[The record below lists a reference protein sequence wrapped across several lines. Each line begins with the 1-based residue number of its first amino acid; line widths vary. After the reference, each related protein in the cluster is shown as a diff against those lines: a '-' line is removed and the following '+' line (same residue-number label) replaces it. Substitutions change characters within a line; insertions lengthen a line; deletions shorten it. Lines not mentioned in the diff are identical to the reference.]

1 MYFNGYEV
9 GKGVL
14 FLFSAMQKFVFA
26 LVIGNVF
33 QFVMNADYF
42 CFISSLS
49 QLPPNYSAIDIKPGK
64 PNIDVAL
71 AAIWKIIMVVASGL
85 KFEPPFFWATE
96 IQIWHVIKLIKML
109 NKSCFWL
116 F

>member
-9 GKGVL
+9 GQGVL
-14 FLFSAMQKFVFA
+14 FLFSAMQKFVFT

-33 QFVMNADYF
+33 QFVMNANYF
-42 CFISSLS
+42 CFTSSFTSSLS

-64 PNIDVAL
+64 ANIDVAL

-85 KFEPPFFWATE
+85 KFEPPFF
-96 IQIWHVIKLIKML
+96 
-109 NKSCFWL
+109 
-116 F
+116 